1 MSLQRR
7 RERYVILFMWK
18 IYFCKVSNDL
28 EIKFVNSTRFGH
40 RATVP
45 PLVSPNSKA
54 QSLFDK
60 SFSVKGPQLWKI
72 VPKKLKEIESL
83 EDFKIKLDIW
93 LNTFPDKPPVQGY
106 ITQNNNS
113 ILEWSSTRSH

>member
-28 EIKFVNSTRFGH
+28 EIKFVNTSRFGP

-45 PLVSPNSKA
+45 PLVSANSKA
-54 QSLFDK
+54 QTLFDK
-60 SFSVKGPQLWKI
+60 SFSVKGPQLWNI
-72 VPKKLKEIESL
+72 VPKFIKTIDRL
-83 EDFKIKLDIW
+83 EPFKVELNKW
-93 LNTFPDKPPVQGY
+93 LLNFPDRPPVHGY
-106 ITQNNNS
+106 VTQNYNS
-113 ILEWSSTRSH
+113 ILEW